1 MAARS
6 FFILIACLVATMIT
20 TMSNQPKKEIE
31 DKEKPQPSKKDAAT
45 IEMLE
50 LLMQRA
56 EVIYKDLGELIG
68 AMDMYRT
75 KSGWKSIM
83 GFSG

>member
-1 MAARS
+1 
-6 FFILIACLVATMIT
+6 MIT

-68 AMDMYRT
+68 AMDKACIELKAAGNQSWDFLAKDKRPANN
-75 KSGWKSIM
+75 G
-83 GFSG
+83 G